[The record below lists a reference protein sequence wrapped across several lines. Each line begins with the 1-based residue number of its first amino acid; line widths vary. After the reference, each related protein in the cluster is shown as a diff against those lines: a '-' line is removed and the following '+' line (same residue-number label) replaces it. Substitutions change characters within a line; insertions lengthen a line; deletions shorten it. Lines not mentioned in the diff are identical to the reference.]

1 MKHNIESSLKRFLKR
16 KVKITMGF
24 VVAFL
29 ITGTVGFAEADYY
42 AKDKEV
48 SVEKAEDITAKVN
61 TSVSAENNN
70 RFTAIGAENK
80 HKIDLTTTGN
90 INIVNDPTVTNSER
104 LYGIVLNGGA
114 TGNITANEINFNVT
128 APKDNVRV
136 VGIRNNGIYKNGNG
150 LDGTLTINSNITGT
164 LVNTGEDLIGIESWY
179 GTETVINGD
188 VKSNFKN
195 LVLDIYMQLEILKMK
210 GKI

>member
-136 VGIRNNGIYKNGNG
+136 VGIRNNSIYKNGNG

-164 LVNTGEDLIGIESWY
+164 LVNTGEDLIGIES
-179 GTETVINGD
+179 
-188 VKSNFKN
+188 
-195 LVLDIYMQLEILKMK
+195 
-210 GKI
+210 